1 MHMTRHELGKRVDD
15 GNDRLAEIGVPSFRW
30 RAKAHGRRPWVV
42 VRERYAGMIGSLAY
56 ALFMGPHAALAS
68 LALEASHSRI
78 ASASP
83 SPTFLLWSKSRIAMA
98 SPADHRAYS

>member
-15 GNDRLAEIGVPSFRW
+15 GNQSP
-30 RAKAHGRRPWVV
+30 RAPAMLRPWVV

-56 ALFMGPHAALAS
+56 ALFMGPHVALAS

-98 SPADHRAYS
+98 SPADQRAYS